1 MKLKKIASLM
11 LAGVMAVSMLA
22 GCSNGTKPD
31 DGEKEPVVTG
41 LTGEV
46 VAALDEDTTKAVSF
60 TSDSNLDNVV
70 AKYVQK
76 NGTDSVRKINASALN
91 AIDDEVSK
99 ETEFTWPNSVNNK
112 DSAERAAKEANVT
125 IVVPNNTVAAGASR
139 DYAVKQIAKAID
151 DAVENLNLKDD
162 TVIFNIDIDGDGEAE
177 QFWYDYSYAGNLS
190 VTEVKDATTGV
201 VSYVAVFTVTRTAAQ
216 QNK

>member
-76 NGTDSVRKINASALN
+76 NGTDNLKNIKASALN

-99 ETEFTWPNSVNNK
+99 ETKFTWPNSVSNK
-112 DSAERAAKEANVT
+112 DSAKSAAKEANVT
-125 IVVPNNTVAAGASR
+125 IVVPNNTVTAGASR

-151 DAVENLNLKDD
+151 KAIKDLSLEDD
-162 TVIFNIDIDGDGEAE
+162 TVIFNVDIDNDGEAE

>member
-76 NGTDSVRKINASALN
+76 NGTNGVKNISASALN
-91 AIDDEVSK
+91 SIDDEVSE
-99 ETEFTWPNSVNNK
+99 ETKFTWPDSVGNK
-112 DSAERAAKEANVT
+112 DSAKSAAKEANVT
-125 IVVPNNTVAAGASR
+125 IVVSSNTVTAGASR

-151 DAVENLNLKDD
+151 DAIENLNLKDD
-162 TVIFNIDIDGDGEAE
+162 TVIFNVDIDNDGEAE